1 MTAKEKTIQ
10 ILLNMLPVVVMIG
23 LIVIVKND
31 YILAGIYLFIIAA
44 SLIIKY
50 QAKDY
55 LFFIFGFVLM
65 IFAEILFVSTGV
77 EEFVRNSFFG
87 LMPIWLPVL
96 WGYAFVVIKRVIV
109 ILNKSSWFEEI
120 KQKILT

>member
-1 MTAKEKTIQ
+1 MSAKQKATQ

-23 LIVIVKND
+23 LIVVVKND

-55 LFFIFGFVLM
+55 LFFIFGFVFM

-77 EEFVRNSFFG
+77 EEFIRNSFFG

-96 WGYAFVVIKRVIV
+96 WGYGFVVIKRVIV

>member
-1 MTAKEKTIQ
+1 
-10 ILLNMLPVVVMIG
+10 MIG

>member
-1 MTAKEKTIQ
+1 MSAKQKATQ

-23 LIVIVKND
+23 LIPIVKND
-31 YILAGIYLFIIAA
+31 YILVGIYLFIIAA
-44 SLIIKY
+44 SLIIRY
-50 QAKDY
+50 YPKDY
-55 LFFIFGFVLM
+55 LFLVFGFILM

-77 EEFVRNSFFG
+77 EEFIRKSFLG